1 MKFYIETFGCTANF
15 GNSQDAADALKLM
28 GHQPS
33 SLEEADAVIVNTC
46 AVTEK
51 TERKILRR
59 LRQLQGR
66 RLVLA
71 GCLSAALPDSVC
83 HISCKKRLGLLDRSA
98 ARIIADLFKDSI
110 SVHNRT
116 CSPSPLRI
124 SPEVRHDFCGIIN
137 IAEGCNGNCSY
148 CIVRRA
154 RGRLISRRQE
164 EVVSAVEKMATSG
177 IAEVQLAAQDTA
189 SYGIDIGTCL
199 PELLKR
205 VTEIPGRFMV
215 RVGMM
220 NPDTVIP
227 ILEGLIDAFHSPKL
241 YRFLHIPLQSGSD
254 RVLEYMGRRY
264 TAADF
269 MKIVGAFRSCFPDLT
284 LVTDVIVGFPEE
296 TEADFLQTMN
306 LVALLRPD
314 KVNITRFSR
323 RPGTAAA
330 NRYDMPDRIK
340 KDRSR
345 VMTKLW
351 LEIAA
356 QKNHCYMGKVID
368 ALVTERGREGTM
380 KARSA
385 NYMEVVFPGEPE
397 HEGWC
402 KIRIEKSNPFYLKGI
417 LLP

>member
-15 GNSQDAADALKLM
+15 GNSQDTADALQAM

-33 SLEEADAVIVNTC
+33 SLEDADAVIVNTC

-59 LRQLQGR
+59 LRQLQGK
-66 RLVLA
+66 RLILA
-71 GCLSAALPDSVC
+71 GCLSAAPPDSIC
-83 HISCKKRLGLLDRSA
+83 QISCRKRLSLLNRSA
-98 ARIIADLFKDSI
+98 AGKIADLFEDPILAQS
-110 SVHNRT
+110 
-116 CSPSPLRI
+116 RI
-124 SPEVRHDFCGIIN
+124 SFQSPPRAARRDLCGIVN
-137 IAEGCNGNCSY
+137 IAEGCNGSCSY

-154 RGRLISRRQE
+154 RGKLVSCRQE
-164 EVVSAVEKMATSG
+164 DVIEAVEKLAISG

-189 SYGIDIGTCL
+189 SYGIDIGTSL
-199 PELLKR
+199 PELLKM
-205 VTEIPGRFMV
+205 VTEIPGGFMV

-220 NPDTVIP
+220 NPDTVRP
-227 ILEGLIDAFHSPKL
+227 ILGELIESFHSPKL
-241 YRFLHIPLQSGSD
+241 YKFLHMPLQSGSD
-254 RVLEYMGRRY
+254 RILKCMGRRY

-269 MKIVGAFRSCFPDLT
+269 MKIAEAFRSYFPDLT
-284 LVTDVIVGFPEE
+284 LITDVIVGFPGE
-296 TEADFLQTMN
+296 TENDFLQTVD
-306 LVALLRPD
+306 LITLLQPD

-330 NRYDMPDRIK
+330 KWYDMPDRIK

-345 VMTKLW
+345 VMTRLW

-356 QKNHCYMGKVID
+356 QKMHCYEGKVIH
-368 ALVTERGREGTM
+368 ALVTERGRDGTK

-385 NYMEVVFPGEPE
+385 NYTGVVFPGAPDL
-397 HEGWC
+397 EGWR
-402 KIRIEKSNPFYLKGI
+402 KISIVKSNPFYLKGI

>member
-15 GNSQDAADALKLM
+15 GNSQDAVDALQAM

-59 LRQLQGR
+59 LRQLQGK
-66 RLVLA
+66 RLILA
-71 GCLSAALPDSVC
+71 GCLSAALPDSIC
-83 HISCKKRLGLLDRSA
+83 QISCRKRLGLLNRSEA
-98 ARIIADLFKDSI
+98 GKIADLFEDPVLAQFRI
-110 SVHNRT
+110 
-116 CSPSPLRI
+116 CSQPPPLVSPA
-124 SPEVRHDFCGIIN
+124 VRQDFCGIIN
-137 IAEGCNGNCSY
+137 IAEGCNGSCNY

-154 RGRLISRRQE
+154 RGKLVSRRQE
-164 EVVSAVEKMATSG
+164 EVVRAVEKLAISR

-189 SYGIDIGTCL
+189 SYGIDIGTSL
-199 PELLKR
+199 PELLKK
-205 VTEIPGRFMV
+205 VTEIPGSFMV

-220 NPDTVIP
+220 NPDTVRP
-227 ILEGLIDAFHSPKL
+227 ILGGLIESFHSPKL
-241 YRFLHIPLQSGSD
+241 YKFLHMPLQSGSD
-254 RVLEYMGRRY
+254 RVLKCMGRRY

-269 MKIVGAFRSCFPDLT
+269 MKIAEAFRSYFPDLT
-284 LVTDVIVGFPEE
+284 LITDVIVGFPGE
-296 TEADFLQTMN
+296 TEDDFLQTADFI
-306 LVALLRPD
+306 ALLQPD

-323 RPGTAAA
+323 RPGTVAAKW
-330 NRYDMPDRIK
+330 YDMPDRIK

-345 VMTKLW
+345 FMTRLW

-356 QKNHCYMGKVID
+356 QKNHCYEGKVID
-368 ALVTERGREGTM
+368 ALVTERGRNGTK

-385 NYMEVVFPGEPE
+385 NYTGVVFPGAPDL
-397 HEGWC
+397 EGWR
-402 KIRIEKSNPFYLKGI
+402 KIRIVKSNPFYLEGI